1 MTSIRSFIKRKIRE
15 QSCITVVSGLPRSGT
30 SMMMSALKKGGMP
43 VLVDNIRKAD
53 QNNPKGYLEF
63 ERVKKLPKGDYD
75 WLAIAQG
82 KAVKI
87 ISALL
92 TYLPECYQYKV
103 IFLER
108 DMDEILSSQQRMLE
122 RTNKID
128 EDNKSDE
135 MLRQSYQEHI
145 KKVSTWLEDQD
156 WLQTL
161 YVSYNEILRQPDIEF
176 QKIAVFLDQ
185 LVDPQLM
192 AQVVD
197 PELYRE
203 KANVGNRFVA

>member
-15 QSCITVVSGLPRSGT
+15 QSYITVVSGLPRSGT

-53 QNNPKGYLEF
+53 QNNPKGYLEL

-87 ISALL
+87 VSALL

-128 EDNKSDE
+128 EDNQSDE

-145 KKVSTWLEDQD
+145 KEISTWLEDQD

-185 LVDPQLM
+185 LVDPQMM

-203 KANVGNRFVA
+203 KHK

>member
-87 ISALL
+87 VSALL

-145 KKVSTWLEDQD
+145 KKISTWLKDQD

-203 KANVGNRFVA
+203 KHK

>member
-15 QSCITVVSGLPRSGT
+15 QSYITVVSGLPRSGT

-53 QNNPKGYLEF
+53 QNNPKGYLEL

-128 EDNKSDE
+128 EDNQSDE

-145 KKVSTWLEDQD
+145 KEISTWLEDQD

-185 LVDPQLM
+185 LVDPQMM

-203 KANVGNRFVA
+203 KHK

>member
-145 KKVSTWLEDQD
+145 KKINLWTHS
-156 WLQTL
+156 
-161 YVSYNEILRQPDIEF
+161 
-176 QKIAVFLDQ
+176 
-185 LVDPQLM
+185 
-192 AQVVD
+192 
-197 PELYRE
+197 
-203 KANVGNRFVA
+203 

>member
-108 DMDEILSSQQRMLE
+108 DMDEILSSKQRMLE

-145 KKVSTWLEDQD
+145 KEISTWLEDQD

-185 LVDPQLM
+185 LVVPQLM

-203 KANVGNRFVA
+203 KHK

>member
-203 KANVGNRFVA
+203 KHK